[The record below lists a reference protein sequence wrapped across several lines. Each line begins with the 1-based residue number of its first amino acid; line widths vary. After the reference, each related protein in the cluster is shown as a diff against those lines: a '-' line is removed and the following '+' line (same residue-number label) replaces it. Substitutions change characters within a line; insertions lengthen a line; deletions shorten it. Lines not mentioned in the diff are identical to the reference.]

1 MLMRFER
8 SDVRMIGGS
17 YKGLI
22 GEAVFA
28 ATFTEYI
35 LTRFHPKNRYLT
47 KLTITRDQASFLDKH
62 WYSIDAVSTR
72 EPCIVEVKI
81 WSQKSRKHR
90 YKPRASLK
98 TIEVMERSRDFGFR
112 PLLAFITLRD
122 DWVVDII
129 LQDWCTD
136 DVTPTDFRR
145 YDARTIERR
154 PVRIR

>member
-1 MLMRFER
+1 MLTRFEQ

-17 YKGLI
+17 YKGII

-35 LTRFHPKNRYLT
+35 LTRFHPKNRYLA
-47 KLTITRDQASFLDKH
+47 KLKITRDQQSFLDKH
-62 WYSIDAVSTR
+62 WYSVDAVSTQ
-72 EPCIVEVKI
+72 EPHIVEVKI

-98 TIEVMERSRDFGFR
+98 TIELMERSRDVGFR
-112 PLLAFITLRD
+112 PFLAFITLRD
-122 DWVVDII
+122 NWIVDVI
-129 LQDWCTD
+129 LQDWCVS

-145 YDARTIERR
+145 YDARTNRHR
-154 PVRIR
+154 QVRIR